1 MDKPNKIC
9 VCIPAYEQVYAY
21 FADRLAKLFL
31 RAGKLGI
38 DIHIKIRSG
47 SDLARN
53 RNFLVEDALA
63 INASHI
69 LWLDGDIIFPD
80 DLIERLL
87 VHNVDVVAGIY
98 PTRNTPID
106 STGFYNYSHE
116 LLERA
121 YITKNGPELF
131 EIEAC
136 GLGCMLV
143 SINIFKQTQPPWFQ
157 FTPNHGEDIYFCKK
171 IDATI
176 HADRKVSLELQH
188 IGIKPYTHE
197 DINV

>member
-1 MDKPNKIC
+1 VDKPNKIC

-38 DIHIKIRSG
+38 DIHIKIRS
-47 SDLARN
+47 
-53 RNFLVEDALA
+53 A

-87 VHNVDVVAGIY
+87 AHNVDVVAGIY

-106 STGFYNYSHE
+106 STGFYSYSHE

-121 YITKNGPELF
+121 YITKNGPDLL

-176 HADRKVSLELQH
+176 YADRKISLELQH

>member
-1 MDKPNKIC
+1 M
-9 VCIPAYEQVYAY
+9 
-21 FADRLAKLFL
+21 LFV
-31 RAGKLGI
+31 GKNL
-38 DIHIKIRSG
+38 
-47 SDLARN
+47 
-53 RNFLVEDALA
+53 
-63 INASHI
+63 
-69 LWLDGDIIFPD
+69 
-80 DLIERLL
+80 
-87 VHNVDVVAGIY
+87 
-98 PTRNTPID
+98 
-106 STGFYNYSHE
+106 GFYNYSHE

-171 IDATI
+171 IDATVY
-176 HADRKVSLELQH
+176 ADRKVSLELQH
-188 IGIKPYTHE
+188 IGIKPYTHK